1 MAAASL
7 AAVAVTALAL
17 AGGCSPA
24 DHSPATMA
32 RTTPTTPLTI
42 VVDGQ
47 AIDAARL
54 LEAVDGLCEARQE
67 AAAEPTAAKA
77 TYDRRAHDVVDATAQ
92 ALLSSYEL
100 LASSITEVVG
110 RLEAAMAT
118 DAARAAMADELAR
131 LTGLMRE
138 ALARL
143 GVTTEACPT

>member
-1 MAAASL
+1 
-7 AAVAVTALAL
+7 
-17 AGGCSPA
+17 
-24 DHSPATMA
+24 MA
-32 RTTPTTPLTI
+32 RTTPTPPVTI
-42 VVDGQ
+42 MVDGQ
-47 AIDAARL
+47 AIDVARL
-54 LEAVDGLCEARQE
+54 VEAVDGLCEARQE
-67 AAAEPTAAKA
+67 AAVAPTAAKA

-143 GVTTEACPT
+143 GVTTGACPT

>member
-7 AAVAVTALAL
+7 AAVAVTAVAL

-47 AIDAARL
+47 AIDVARL
-54 LEAVDGLCEARQE
+54 VEAVGGLCEARQE

-77 TYDRRAHDVVDATAQ
+77 TYDRRAHEAVDATAQ
-92 ALLSSYEL
+92 ALLSSYQL

-110 RLEAAMAT
+110 QMEAAMAT
-118 DAARAAMADELAR
+118 EAAPAALADDLAR

-138 ALARL
+138 GLARL
-143 GVTTEACPT
+143 GITTGACPT